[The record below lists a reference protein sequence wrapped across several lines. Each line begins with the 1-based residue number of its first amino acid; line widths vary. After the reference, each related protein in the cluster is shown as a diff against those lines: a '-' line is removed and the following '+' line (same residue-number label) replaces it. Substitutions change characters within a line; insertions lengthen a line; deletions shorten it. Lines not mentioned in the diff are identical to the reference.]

1 MGLSLRNA
9 AKEAGVSKSTILRAI
24 QGGRLSAER
33 LEDGGYSIDPAE
45 LFRVY
50 PPGSTDRTAPGSKG
64 QDAPAANENAPDP
77 MTAVL
82 QEQVNSLRE
91 LVRRSDEAMAEARQE
106 REDLKQDR
114 DKWRSMAESQQR
126 LLTDNRPRSWWQRLT
141 G

>member
-24 QGGRLSAER
+24 QSGRLSAAR
-33 LEDGGYSIDPAE
+33 LDDGGYDIDPAE

-50 PPGSTDRTAPGSKG
+50 EPGKAERSAPVTKG
-64 QDAPAANENAPDP
+64 QDAPAAPDP
-77 MTAVL
+77 MNAVL
-82 QEQVNSLRE
+82 QEQLNSLRE
-91 LVRRSDEAMAEARQE
+91 LLRRADEDKAEMRQE
-106 REDLKQDR
+106 REDIKQDR

-126 LLTDNRPRSWWQRLT
+126 QLTDNRPKGWWQRLT